1 VSLQAT
7 DTTRAVRAG
16 GIKSGEAFY
25 EISVQRHLFDSCR
38 IDNTYF
44 SNRYVPRLSA
54 PSAAREA
61 QREWPKLQARGP
73 LVHEL
78 GDLRV

>member
-1 VSLQAT
+1 MSLQAT

-25 EISVQRHLFDSCR
+25 ALSVQRQLFDTCR
-38 IDNTYF
+38 IHNIYF

-54 PSAAREA
+54 PSASREA
-61 QREWPKLQARGP
+61 EREWPKLQAGGP
-73 LVHEL
+73 LAHEL